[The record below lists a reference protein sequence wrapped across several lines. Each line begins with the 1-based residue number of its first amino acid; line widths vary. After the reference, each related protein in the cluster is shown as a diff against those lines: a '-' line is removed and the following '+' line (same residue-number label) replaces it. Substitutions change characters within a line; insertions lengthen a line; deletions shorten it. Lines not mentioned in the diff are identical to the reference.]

1 MTPAGTDGRLYDG
14 SMTGHNSRRP
24 ILVTGSHRSGS
35 TWLGQ
40 MIAASDAVG
49 YIHEPF
55 NITRGP
61 GICRSRFPYWFT
73 YIRPGT
79 GGESADD
86 FRRMLAFRYNY
97 LAQAIRLRSWTD
109 FRILVRDGGR
119 FLRFRAR
126 GARPLV
132 KDPMALFSAEWIA
145 DAFDAQVIVVVRHP
159 AAFASSIKL
168 DGWAHPFSHF
178 IEQPALVGD
187 HLEPFRDEIEAFARE
202 EHDILDQA
210 ALLWRLI
217 HRTIAEYRTR
227 HPEWFIV
234 RHEDLSRDPI
244 EGFRSLFAGLDLPY
258 TEDVQK
264 AILHSSS
271 RANPPD
277 RDENRHLFH
286 TRDSRANIDNWRH
299 RLTPSEVER
308 IRALVA
314 DVSPLF
320 YGDDEW

>member
-1 MTPAGTDGRLYDG
+1 MIRGG
-14 SMTGHNSRRP
+14 SRRP

-40 MIAASDAVG
+40 MIGASDAVG

-55 NITRGP
+55 NINRGP

-73 YIRPGT
+73 YIPPGT
-79 GGESADD
+79 GGEVADD

-97 LAQAIRLRSWTD
+97 LAQLLRVRSWTD
-109 FRILVRDGGR
+109 VRVLIRDGGR
-119 FLRFRAR
+119 FLRFRTR
-126 GARPLV
+126 RARPLV
-132 KDPMALFSAEWIA
+132 KDPMAVFSAEWIA
-145 DAFDAQVIVVVRHP
+145 ETFDAQVVVVVRHP

-178 IEQPALVGD
+178 SNQPALIEE
-187 HLEPFRDEIEAFARE
+187 HLEPFRKEIDEFASE

-210 ALLWRLI
+210 ALLWRLV
-217 HRTIAEYRTR
+217 HHTIAGYRSR
-227 HPEWFIV
+227 HPDWLIV

-244 EGFRSLFAGLDLPY
+244 EGFGSLFEALDLPY
-258 TEDVQK
+258 TESVQQT
-264 AILHSSS
+264 IRRSTS
-271 RANPPD
+271 RSNPVD
-277 RDENRHLFH
+277 RDQNRHLFH
-286 TRDSRANIDNWRH
+286 TRDSRANVDNWRR
-299 RLTPSEVER
+299 RLSAAEVER
-308 IRALVA
+308 IRTRVA

>member
-1 MTPAGTDGRLYDG
+1 MSRSSTPQ
-14 SMTGHNSRRP
+14 P

-40 MIAASDAVG
+40 MIGASDAVG

-55 NITRGP
+55 NIDRGP
-61 GICRSRFPYWFT
+61 GICRTRFPYWFT

-79 GGESADD
+79 DGALADD
-86 FRRMLAFRYNY
+86 FRRLLAFRYNY
-97 LAQAIRLRSWTD
+97 LAQAGSVRSRRD
-109 FRILVRDGGR
+109 VRVLIRDGGR
-119 FLRFRAR
+119 FLRYRMR
-126 GARPLV
+126 HARPLV

-145 DAFDAQVIVVVRHP
+145 ETFDAQVVVIVRHP

-178 IEQPALVGD
+178 LDQPALLQD
-187 HLEPFRDEIEAFARE
+187 HLSRFRQEIDAFARE

-217 HRTIAEYRTR
+217 HSTIADYRVQ
-227 HPEWFIV
+227 HPDWLVV

-244 EGFRSLFAGLDLPY
+244 QGFGAVFEALDLSY
-258 TEDVQK
+258 TEDVK
-264 AILHSSS
+264 DAIRRSTS
-271 RANPPD
+271 RSNPVD
-277 RDENRHLFH
+277 REVNGRQFL
-286 TRDSRANIDNWRH
+286 TRDSRANVDNWRR
-299 RLTPSEVER
+299 RLTPTEIER
-308 IRALVA
+308 VRARVA